1 MTGTTELTT
10 ERLLMRR
17 YHTDDARSLYE
28 KFGCD
33 PQMYEYSGWNR
44 YATQDMAKETV
55 HRFTDSYKNTDFYG
69 WAIDYQ
75 GQLIGTIGAYD
86 YDAEQNQIE
95 VGMSIERPSW
105 GKGFATEAL
114 IGVLKY
120 LTEHEGIEVI
130 TAWCASDN
138 IGSMKAMQKAGMRQ
152 TALEKGTLEVDGKK
166 YDKLIYRYR
175 KSS

>member
-1 MTGTTELTT
+1 MKSSDVTLKCTNIPVGTP
-10 ERLLMRR
+10 MQRR
-17 YHTDDARSLYE
+17 IWQRKRFIGL
-28 KFGCD
+28 
-33 PQMYEYSGWNR
+33 Q
-44 YATQDMAKETV
+44 TV
-55 HRFTDSYKNTDFYG
+55 IR
-69 WAIDYQ
+69 IRI
-75 GQLIGTIGAYD
+75 LYD

-95 VGMSIERPSW
+95 IGKSIERPSW
-105 GKGFATEAL
+105 GKGLATEAL

>member
-1 MTGTTELTT
+1 
-10 ERLLMRR
+10 
-17 YHTDDARSLYE
+17 
-28 KFGCD
+28 
-33 PQMYEYSGWNR
+33 
-44 YATQDMAKETV
+44 MAKETV